1 MIVCPGGCHDDRIS
15 EFSEFK
21 KNVPFCLPD
30 ESSGIVSGYSSF
42 AGFCGK
48 ITIISKT
55 NASKVAEA
63 E

>member
-1 MIVCPGGCHDDRIS
+1 MMT
-15 EFSEFK
+15 EFQNFQNSK
-21 KNVPFCLPD
+21 KTPFCLSD

-48 ITIISKT
+48 TTIISTT